1 MEEPY
6 QLWKTE
12 TLASGLK
19 DDFNN
24 IISDVK
30 RLPLHDAIESLGYF
44 ILNHPHED
52 GNAEFVFGDYRA
64 QDLGRIFYEDTIAQ
78 ISAIDEILNQLQI
91 VQI

>member
-6 QLWKTE
+6 QIWKTE
-12 TLASGLK
+12 TLVSGFK

-24 IISDVK
+24 IVSDAR

-52 GNAEFVFGDYRA
+52 GNAEFVFGKYTY
-64 QDLGRIFYEDTIAQ
+64 QELGRMFFEDTIAQ
-78 ISAIDEILNQLQI
+78 ISAIDEMINQLQI
-91 VQI
+91 AQS